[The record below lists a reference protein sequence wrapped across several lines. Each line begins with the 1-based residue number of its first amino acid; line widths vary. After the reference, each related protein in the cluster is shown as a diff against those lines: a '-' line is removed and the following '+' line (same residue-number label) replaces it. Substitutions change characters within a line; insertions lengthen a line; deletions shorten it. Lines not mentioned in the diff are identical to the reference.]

1 MVASKNILG
10 HSGCASQAGMSSQIV
25 RHEAFHELDVA
36 SLSHVTGGNLSP
48 DQSITDFPV
57 WALPYINIARIGQI
71 ARVGSVVGY

>member
-1 MVASKNILG
+1 MVAFKNVLG
-10 HSGCASQAGMSSQIV
+10 HSGCASQIGMSPQTA

-36 SLSHVTGGNLSP
+36 SLSHVTGGYLGP